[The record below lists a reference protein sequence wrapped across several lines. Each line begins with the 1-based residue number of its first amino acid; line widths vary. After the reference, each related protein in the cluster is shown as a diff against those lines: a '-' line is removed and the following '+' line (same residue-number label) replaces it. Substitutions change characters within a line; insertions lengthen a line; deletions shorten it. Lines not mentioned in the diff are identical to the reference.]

1 MRCHMILRVLPIIL
15 LLGSAAAADDPVGR
29 GDAMPDLVLA
39 APQDPALKAY
49 LGLKG
54 AGAFELQDIDARLV
68 IVEIFS
74 MYCPHCQREAPV
86 VNRLYRLLHENERW
100 RDTVKLIGIGVGNSP
115 YEVNFFRETY
125 EIPFPLFAD
134 GDFVIHKALKKPRT
148 PYFLVLRREA
158 DGKMEIV
165 DTRLGGFGD
174 PAGFLRS
181 ILKKS
186 GLGD

>member
-15 LLGSAAAADDPVGR
+15 LLGSPAAADPVGR
-29 GDAMPDLVLA
+29 GDPMPDSVLA
-39 APQDPALKAY
+39 APEDPAQKDY

-54 AGAFELQDIDARLV
+54 AEAFELKDIDARLI

-74 MYCPHCQREAPV
+74 MYCPHCQREAPA
-86 VNRLYRLLHENERW
+86 VNRLYRMLHENERW

-125 EIPFPLFAD
+125 NVPFPLFAD

-158 DGKMEIV
+158 DGKMKIV
-165 DTRLGGFGD
+165 HTQLGGFGD
-174 PAGFLRS
+174 PDVFLHTVLKRAGLN
-181 ILKKS
+181 
-186 GLGD
+186 G